1 MTRKKVLIAAIT
13 VIVII
18 LAFVG
23 YNIYRYPAMFRNLSN
38 NSLNDSQVEKVREE
52 ILSKSDAKILIAYFS
67 YSGTTKDI
75 ANTISEKTDGDLFEI
90 ATQDGYSNV
99 YMQSNSEIRSNKRPD
114 LTDTVKN
121 MDEYDIVF
129 VGYPVWWH
137 ATPAPINTF
146 LESYDLTGKLI
157 IPFCTSGESDIDE
170 TMPTFLDSC
179 DGLAVYGERRISGT
193 SELDEWLSELGLTG
207 VTTANESK
215 GTNTVAS
222 ESVKPNTETPDE
234 SAVSD
239 NTETPKVPTKDIK
252 TLIVYFSWSASGNTE
267 KMANTIKERT
277 GGDILK
283 IEPTVAYPTDYNEI
297 GRAHV

>member
-18 LAFVG
+18 LAFMG

-121 MDEYDIVF
+121 MDKYDIVF
-129 VGYPVWWH
+129 VGYPVWLAYH
-137 ATPAPINTF
+137 
-146 LESYDLTGKLI
+146 KLI
-157 IPFCTSGESDIDE
+157 QCAQI
-170 TMPTFLDSC
+170 
-179 DGLAVYGERRISGT
+179 A
-193 SELDEWLSELGLTG
+193 
-207 VTTANESK
+207 
-215 GTNTVAS
+215 
-222 ESVKPNTETPDE
+222 
-234 SAVSD
+234 
-239 NTETPKVPTKDIK
+239 
-252 TLIVYFSWSASGNTE
+252 
-267 KMANTIKERT
+267 
-277 GGDILK
+277 
-283 IEPTVAYPTDYNEI
+283 
-297 GRAHV
+297 